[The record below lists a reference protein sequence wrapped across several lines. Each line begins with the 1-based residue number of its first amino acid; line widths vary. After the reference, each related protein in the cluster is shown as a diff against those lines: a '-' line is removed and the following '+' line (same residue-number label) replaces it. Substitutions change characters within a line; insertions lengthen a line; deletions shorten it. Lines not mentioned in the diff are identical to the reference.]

1 MYYDPEP
8 SGRPRSVNGAGTRK
22 MECSG
27 RDSGREIEGGGKL
40 VGKVGKLPLESGD
53 RQRKDG
59 MEWTRTRP
67 TKRGKRGKGGRGGKR
82 SGRAVRNI
90 LLKCLLSGLLVGL
103 NDDTHILP
111 ITHGRSWEGEIAV
124 SYTPPMTYAMLYYAM
139 L

>member
-1 MYYDPEP
+1 M
-8 SGRPRSVNGAGTRK
+8 
-22 MECSG
+22 
-27 RDSGREIEGGGKL
+27 
-40 VGKVGKLPLESGD
+40 GKVGKLPLESGD

-59 MEWTRTRP
+59 MESTRTRP
-67 TKRGKRGKGGRGGKR
+67 TKRGKRGKRGGGGREEERAGGSKYF
-82 SGRAVRNI
+82 VEV
-90 LLKCLLSGLLVGL
+90 LVVGLLVGL